1 MAISVPT
8 KMTVRKN
15 PHHLQITR
23 KSFDV
28 SYAFFTPVI
37 IAYDVFWFPY
47 SYHWYISASA
57 APNSDTFSFL
67 FPLLSDLLLIA
78 SNYALMTVFLNTT
91 TISVTSNVISVK
103 DGPFPIWGNK
113 RLASKDVLQLYCK
126 KENVWNKFY
135 VSTDFSVEAVM
146 DGKSNVTLLFN
157 LKQADQALF
166 VEQEIEKFLNIE
178 DKPIKGEFK

>member
-23 KSFDV
+23 KWFDV

-103 DGPFPIWGNK
+103 HGPLPVWRKK
-113 RLASKDVLQLYCK
+113 RVASKEVLQLYCK
-126 KENVWNKFY
+126 KENYCNKFFWD
-135 VSTDFSVEAVM
+135 SSFSVEAVM
-146 DGKSNVTLLFN
+146 NNKKNITLLFN
-157 LKQADQALF
+157 LKIAEQALF
-166 VEQEIEKFLNIE
+166 IKQEIEKFLNIE
-178 DKPIKGEFK
+178 DKPVKGEFK